1 MFRRR
6 AQLIT
11 QAAAINAG
19 SVESSMQPLGFIIM
33 ILRHLLHCC
42 GRVVE
47 LKLQLCGL
55 LRVLLLCRDQLEIQ
69 LVRLGRQGPHF
80 LIRALLMVTKTADD
94 VGSVSTGSR
103 SSNSGN
109 PCACPSE
116 LRAKCFN
123 FVFVLG

>member
-19 SVESSMQPLGFIIM
+19 SVESSMQPLGFILM
-33 ILRHLLHCC
+33 ILRHLLRCC

-80 LIRALLMVTKTADD
+80 IVRALLMVTKTADD
-94 VGSVSTGSR
+94 VGSVSTGSL
-103 SSNSGN
+103 SSNVGT
-109 PCACPSE
+109 PCPCLGE
-116 LRAKCFN
+116 FRAKRYSFM
-123 FVFVLG
+123 FAVG